1 MVRRVRRQYDAVAGA
16 KSGYGT
22 HNPTR
27 FWGEN
32 GYFRIKRGSN
42 ECGIEEQAVANSA
55 SAKWGKK
62 K

>member
-1 MVRRVRRQYDAVAGA
+1 MLFCAHR
-16 KSGYGT
+16 SW
-22 HNPTR
+22 NP